1 MKRRAVFIG
10 AGAVVAVVAFV
21 VVLILLIILM
31 IGGAQQKLKMQQSSL
46 SCVVGGLTAADG
58 SLAIPLMGR
67 VTSDYGPRP
76 NPFGPGY
83 IPPGYTSEAPLLFH
97 GGVDIGG
104 IPEGTP
110 INAVMGGTVIGT
122 NMEGEEGGN
131 ILKIDSGNGIEWRYV
146 HIANGT
152 TVVKPGQQV
161 KAGDHLAGAG
171 ETGVATG
178 VHLHLMLYVN
188 GERSNPQT
196 WLAERGLILEKG
208 QMPRLTS
215 PAGGDA
221 AGAASSSSAA
231 ASSSSAPSAKLASG
245 SSPAGAA
252 ASDGQPPKVNGP
264 VRITLP
270 EGSEWTLSPEQVEN
284 AALIIGVARELNIS
298 DKGIQVALMTG
309 LQETMLQNMANPTLP
324 ESMNFPHQKTGT
336 NKDSVNVFQQRTVA
350 GWGSVPE
357 LMNPEYAARAFFGGP
372 TGPNKGMPPGLLD
385 IPGWEG
391 MAPGSAAQAVQNS
404 RHPDEYNK
412 WENAANQ
419 ILGQVTGTTPMM
431 CQGAGGAAAA
441 ASATSSTA
449 PEGNH
454 ALDEDTKRLEIPADF
469 SRSKIVSR
477 AEAGIGGTYTYGAA
491 EFRSWDASGLVSR
504 VYQDN
509 GIDMPRQAP
518 WTVGKRTETP
528 QPGDIVAQKWDP
540 TRGRWEHVGIYVGDG
555 MMISAI
561 NESAGTRKYPVTQTG
576 TDTVYFDVIQEK
588 K

>member
-1 MKRRAVFIG
+1 MPASARETIFEREKSAGISRRLVSSSRAWFPS
-10 AGAVVAVVAFV
+10 GAVLEVALAAAAAPPAPWHIMGVVPVTWPRIWFAAFSH
-21 VVLILLIILM
+21 LLY
-31 IGGAQQKLKMQQSSL
+31 SSGWREF
-46 SCVVGGLTAADG
+46 CTAWAADPG
-58 SLAIPLMGR
+58 AMPSQPGMSSRPGGMPLFGPVGPPKNARAAYSGFISSGTLPQPATVRCWKTLTESLLVPVFWCGKFMDSGR
-67 VTSDYGPRP
+67 VGFAMFWSMVSWSP
-76 NPFGPGY
+76 
-83 IPPGYTSEAPLLFH
+83 
-97 GGVDIGG
+97 
-104 IPEGTP
+104 
-110 INAVMGGTVIGT
+110 VI
-122 NMEGEEGGN
+122 
-131 ILKIDSGNGIEWRYV
+131 S
-146 HIANGT
+146 
-152 TVVKPGQQV
+152 
-161 KAGDHLAGAG
+161 
-171 ETGVATG
+171 AT
-178 VHLHLMLYVN
+178 
-188 GERSNPQT
+188 
-196 WLAERGLILEKG
+196 W
-208 QMPRLTS
+208 
-215 PAGGDA
+215 
-221 AGAASSSSAA
+221 
-231 ASSSSAPSAKLASG
+231 
-245 SSPAGAA
+245 
-252 ASDGQPPKVNGP
+252 
-264 VRITLP
+264 ITLP

-491 EFRSWDASGLVSR
+491 EFRSWDATGLVSR

-561 NESAGTRKYPVTQTG
+561 NESAGTRKHPVTQTG

>member
-31 IGGAQQKLKMQQSSL
+31 IGGAQQKLKMQQSSF

-215 PAGGDA
+215 PAGGGA

-441 ASATSSTA
+441 A
-449 PEGNH
+449 
-454 ALDEDTKRLEIPADF
+454 
-469 SRSKIVSR
+469 R
-477 AEAGIGGTYTYGAA
+477 ACC
-491 EFRSWDASGLVSR
+491 
-504 VYQDN
+504 
-509 GIDMPRQAP
+509 
-518 WTVGKRTETP
+518 
-528 QPGDIVAQKWDP
+528 
-540 TRGRWEHVGIYVGDG
+540 
-555 MMISAI
+555 
-561 NESAGTRKYPVTQTG
+561 
-576 TDTVYFDVIQEK
+576 
-588 K
+588 

>member
-215 PAGGDA
+215 PAGGGA

-284 AALIIGVARELNIS
+284 AALIVGVARELNIPV
-298 DKGIQVALMTG
+298 KLIGIGEQLEDLRPFDADD
-309 LQETMLQNMANPTLP
+309 
-324 ESMNFPHQKTGT
+324 F
-336 NKDSVNVFQQRTVA
+336 
-350 GWGSVPE
+350 
-357 LMNPEYAARAFFGGP
+357 ARA
-372 TGPNKGMPPGLLD
+372 L
-385 IPGWEG
+385 
-391 MAPGSAAQAVQNS
+391 
-404 RHPDEYNK
+404 
-412 WENAANQ
+412 
-419 ILGQVTGTTPMM
+419 
-431 CQGAGGAAAA
+431 
-441 ASATSSTA
+441 
-449 PEGNH
+449 
-454 ALDEDTKRLEIPADF
+454 
-469 SRSKIVSR
+469 
-477 AEAGIGGTYTYGAA
+477 IG
-491 EFRSWDASGLVSR
+491 
-504 VYQDN
+504 
-509 GIDMPRQAP
+509 
-518 WTVGKRTETP
+518 
-528 QPGDIVAQKWDP
+528 
-540 TRGRWEHVGIYVGDG
+540 
-555 MMISAI
+555 
-561 NESAGTRKYPVTQTG
+561 
-576 TDTVYFDVIQEK
+576 
-588 K
+588 

>member
-1 MKRRAVFIG
+1 MTGSATPRSRSSRVRRRVS
-10 AGAVVAVVAFV
+10 
-21 VVLILLIILM
+21 M
-31 IGGAQQKLKMQQSSL
+31 P
-46 SCVVGGLTAADG
+46 
-58 SLAIPLMGR
+58 AIA
-67 VTSDYGPRP
+67 TTPRSA
-76 NPFGPGY
+76 N
-83 IPPGYTSEAPLLFH
+83 H
-97 GGVDIGG
+97 
-104 IPEGTP
+104 
-110 INAVMGGTVIGT
+110 
-122 NMEGEEGGN
+122 
-131 ILKIDSGNGIEWRYV
+131 SG
-146 HIANGT
+146 
-152 TVVKPGQQV
+152 
-161 KAGDHLAGAG
+161 
-171 ETGVATG
+171 
-178 VHLHLMLYVN
+178 
-188 GERSNPQT
+188 
-196 WLAERGLILEKG
+196 
-208 QMPRLTS
+208 
-215 PAGGDA
+215 
-221 AGAASSSSAA
+221 SAA
-231 ASSSSAPSAKLASG
+231 RLRHRAAKPWATLG
-245 SSPAGAA
+245 TSPAGAA

-391 MAPGSAAQAVQNS
+391 MAPGPAAQAVQNS

-431 CQGAGGAAAA
+431 CQGAGGAEAA

-491 EFRSWDASGLVSR
+491 DFRSWDATGLVSR

-528 QPGDIVAQKWDP
+528 QPGDIVTVLLPGNLPHVMLVSDR
-540 TRGRWEHVGIYVGDG
+540 TRPNGQPLVIHNIGR
-555 MMISAI
+555 
-561 NESAGTRKYPVTQTG
+561 GTREEDALDRYPRTG
-576 TDTVYFDVIQEK
+576 HFRLTGPVLDRLRALDR
-588 K
+588 